1 MKTYKN
7 YLFDLYGA
15 LADIHTNEDSPAFWR
30 NVSRLLGMQGVD
42 WAPVELKE
50 KYKAEIARQEAQMR
64 QHLPEGAEPEVDL
77 SPVFRSFFEDTGV
90 SVDDRAIA
98 DFARTFRLLS
108 IRRLK
113 LFPGV
118 LGMLEYLH
126 RQGKN
131 VYLLS
136 NAQSL
141 FTRPELILLGLD
153 TRLDGSIL
161 SSEVGRKKPDPAFF
175 HMILEKYDLDPAE
188 TVMVGNDDVCDCWGA
203 AKAGLDS
210 FYVCTPQSPELVN
223 PLPANCQGLEKIAD
237 LANTLSGNRLS

>member
-7 YLFDLYGA
+7 YLFDLYGT
-15 LADIHTNEDSPAFWR
+15 LVDIHTNEESPAFWR
-30 NVSRLLGMQGVD
+30 SVSRLLGMQGVD
-42 WAPVELKE
+42 RSPTELKE
-50 KYKAEIARQEAQMR
+50 KYESEIARLDEKMR
-64 QHLPEGAEPEVDL
+64 ASLPAGAEPEVDL
-77 SPVFRSFFEDTGV
+77 GPVFRGFFEDTGV
-90 SVDDRAIA
+90 PADERTVA

-118 LGMLEYLH
+118 PGMLEYLH
-126 RQGKN
+126 SQGKN

-136 NAQSL
+136 NAQAL
-141 FTRPELILLGLD
+141 FTRPELTLLGLD

-161 SSEVGRKKPDPAFF
+161 SSEVGRKKPDPVFF
-175 HMILEKYDLDPAE
+175 QMILEKYHLDPAE

-210 FYVCTPQSPELVN
+210 FYVCTAQSPELTH
-223 PLPANCQGLEKIAD
+223 PLPENCQGLDKIAD
-237 LANTLSGNRLS
+237 LANTL